1 MEELINLSINA
12 NINIKDIN
20 ISELR
25 DRIEAASKFHHIEIL
40 RILSKRPNIVLNEN
54 NNGTF
59 INLTEQNEE
68 VIKILYAYVNY
79 IDAQQKHLDVIE
91 NEKNRIESAYFG
103 GAKIPQLPSYQGAK

>member
-1 MEELINLSINA
+1 MEELINLSINS
-12 NINIKDIN
+12 NISVKDIN
-20 ISELR
+20 ISDLR

-40 RILSKRPNIVLNEN
+40 RILSKKPNVVLNEN

-68 VIKILYAYVNY
+68 IIKILYAYVNY

-91 NEKNRIESAYFG
+91 NEKNRIETEYFRG
-103 GAKIPQLPSYQGAK
+103 SKVPSGTPS